1 MAWLSHREPR
11 TPRRCRLWWRRVR
24 AAGQVRQQTAAGF
37 GRPVGLGR
45 CRGRSTERSR
55 KRVCPRPFRRSR
67 VIAGGAGKTQGVAN
81 LAVEAA
87 GRGHLVA
94 VADFYPQRSAS
105 HILGCQDPPDGQPT
119 IFDVLQGKHRL
130 EEAVVPAR
138 YRIAEGD
145 EDEAFRHI
153 PDLDLILGT
162 PETADAEANL
172 GLDPAG
178 VLWLQNV
185 LDEQIP
191 QDRWDM
197 MFFDC
202 GPTLGILLLSIA
214 MVGPE
219 VIACV
224 ADEFKYIIGL
234 EDLEAPLDKGIRKF
248 RRFGFKTEVQHI
260 LATNIPLKE
269 DGGIR
274 RSGGAVADDAI
285 KAIRSNPEWEPKLL
299 PIIRRKQRFK
309 DTIVTQRPLRF
320 LDPRNEALEDIA
332 AVADALGIQ
341 RLNSTRKR

>member
-1 MAWLSHREPR
+1 LPTSRTTNAPEAPR
-11 TPRRCRLWWRRVR
+11 IFAC
-24 AAGQVRQQTAAGF
+24 
-37 GRPVGLGR
+37 
-45 CRGRSTERSR
+45 S
-55 KRVCPRPFRRSR
+55 
-67 VIAGGAGKTQGVAN
+67 VIAGGAGKTQDVIN

-87 GRGHLVA
+87 GRGHSVA
-94 VADFYPQRSAS
+94 VADFDPQRTAS
-105 HILGCQDPPDGQPT
+105 HILGYQDPPEGQPT
-119 IFDVLQGKHRL
+119 IFDVLQGKHSL

-138 YRIAEGD
+138 YRIGEG
-145 EDEAFRHI
+145 EDDSAFRRI
-153 PDLDLILGT
+153 PNLDLILGT
-162 PETADAEANL
+162 PEMADAEVNL

-185 LDEQIP
+185 LDEQLP
-191 QDRWDM
+191 EGRWSI

-219 VIACV
+219 VIGCV

-234 EDLEAPLDKGIRKF
+234 QDLEDTLDKGARKF
-248 RRFGFKTEVQHI
+248 RRFGFKTEVKHI
-260 LATNIPLKE
+260 LATNIPMDAQGK
-269 DGGIR
+269 IR

-285 KAIRSNPEWEPKLL
+285 KAIRGNPDWHPKLL

-320 LDPRNEALEDIA
+320 LDPRNEALQDIA

>member
-1 MAWLSHREPR
+1 MPTSKTSIAPEDGE
-11 TPRRCRLWWRRVR
+11 CRIF
-24 AAGQVRQQTAAGF
+24 ACT
-37 GRPVGLGR
+37 
-45 CRGRSTERSR
+45 
-55 KRVCPRPFRRSR
+55 
-67 VIAGGAGKTQGVAN
+67 VIAGG
-81 LAVEAA
+81 
-87 GRGHLVA
+87 GR
-94 VADFYPQRSAS
+94 
-105 HILGCQDPPDGQPT
+105 QDPRRRQPRRRSGRTRALRSRCRLRPAAHRIPHPRLPRPPEGQPT
-119 IFDVLQGKHRL
+119 IFDVLQGNHRL

-138 YRIAEGD
+138 YRIGEGE
-145 EDEAFRHI
+145 EDSAFRRI
-153 PDLDLILGT
+153 PNLDLILGT
-162 PETADAEANL
+162 PEMADAEVNL

-185 LDEQIP
+185 LDEQMP
-191 QDRWDM
+191 KGRWNI

-219 VIACV
+219 VIGCV

-234 EDLEAPLDKGIRKF
+234 QDLEETLAKGARKF

-260 LATNIPLKE
+260 LATNIPMDAEGK
-269 DGGIR
+269 IR

-285 KAIRSNPEWEPKLL
+285 KAIRGNPDWDGKLL

-320 LDPRNEALEDIA
+320 LDPRNEALQDIA
-332 AVADALGIQ
+332 AVADNLGIQ